1 MNITEENIN
10 QAFRLKEIDETE
22 NDFIEEI
29 KQNELLGKKHK
40 RVCKILNYTKHL
52 SILASTVTGHVF
64 ISAFA
69 SLIGISV
76 GIASSVATIKI
87 CIINAKVKKHQSIII
102 RAKKKKQNKIALLG
116 KTKLNTVG
124 VLTSKAL
131 VNSNISHYEFA
142 TIDNVLKVFNEMKKE
157 INIIP
162 VFKKESKNCLKAQ
175 SQVWG
180 NIWQIKAL

>member
-1 MNITEENIN
+1 MNITEENVS
-10 QAFRLKEIDETE
+10 QAFRLKEIDETK

-69 SLIGISV
+69 SLIRISV

-87 CIINAKVKKHQSIII
+87 CIINAKVKKHQSII

-175 SQVWG
+175 SQV
-180 NIWQIKAL
+180 